1 MKTVSSVLLCSGLLL
16 GSACNPLEPGQPVV
30 LGVSKLDAPTT
41 VAAGSTL
48 TVVLTVETGGCVS
61 FDRIEV
67 TRDASGANL
76 TAWGVDISNRRGT
89 VCPDILIETPHRYDF
104 KPPFQS
110 PFTIQVQ
117 RGRLSPLTATVQVQ

>member
-16 GSACNPLEPGQPVV
+16 GGGCNPLAPKQMVV
-30 LGVSKLDAPTT
+30 LGVSKLDAPAT

-67 TRDASGANL
+67 TRDAGGANL
-76 TAWGVDISNRRGT
+76 TAWGVDANRKGIN
-89 VCPDILIETPHRYDF
+89 CPDILLETPHSYDF

>member
-16 GSACNPLEPGQPVV
+16 GGACNPLAPKRMVV
-30 LGVSKLDAPTT
+30 LGVSKLDAPATI
-41 VAAGSTL
+41 AAGSTL
-48 TVVLTVETGGCVS
+48 SVVVTVETGGCLS
-61 FDRIEV
+61 FDHIEV
-67 TRDASGANL
+67 TRDASGASL
-76 TAWGVDISNRRGT
+76 TAWGLDASRKDIS
-89 VCPDILIETPHRYDF
+89 CPDILVETPHSYDF